1 MIMGNK
7 IVKIEDSFVSMG
19 GYILSI
25 LQNGT
30 VSIDDLYIE
39 FNKSY
44 PKKEISFD
52 SFLYAVDFL
61 FMINKIKIKKDDI
74 LEVRIWNFYN

>member
-7 IVKIEDSFVSMG
+7 IVKIEDSFVVMG

-25 LQNGT
+25 LQDESI
-30 VSIDDLYIE
+30 SIDSLYIE

-44 PKKEISFD
+44 PKKETSFD
-52 SFLYAVDFL
+52 SFLYAIDFL

-74 LEVRIWNFYN
+74 LEVKR

>member
-25 LQNGT
+25 LQEESI
-30 VSIDDLYIE
+30 SIDDLFLKFNE
-39 FNKSY
+39 FY

-52 SFLYAVDFL
+52 AFLYAVDFL
-61 FMINKIKIKKDDI
+61 FMIKKIKIKENDI
-74 LEVRIWNFYN
+74 LEVKR

>member
-25 LQNGT
+25 LQNKS

-39 FNKSY
+39 FNKNY
-44 PKKEISFD
+44 PKKKISFD
-52 SFLYAVDFL
+52 SFLYAIDFL

-74 LEVRIWNFYN
+74 LEVNI

>member
-1 MIMGNK
+1 MGNK
-7 IVKIEDSFVSMG
+7 IVKIEDSFISMG

-25 LQNGT
+25 LQGKSI
-30 VSIDDLYIE
+30 SIDNLYMK
-39 FNKSY
+39 FNESY

-52 SFLYAVDFL
+52 SFLYAIDFL

-74 LEVRIWNFYN
+74 LEVKR

>member
-25 LQNGT
+25 LQKESI
-30 VSIDDLYIE
+30 SIDDLFFK
-39 FNKSY
+39 FNELY

-61 FMINKIKIKKDDI
+61 FMVNKIQIKENDV
-74 LEVRIWNFYN
+74 LEVKR

>member
-7 IVKIEDSFVSMG
+7 IVKIEDSFVAMG

-25 LQNGT
+25 LQKESI
-30 VSIDDLYIE
+30 SIDDLFFK
-39 FNKSY
+39 FNELY

-52 SFLYAVDFL
+52 SFYML
-61 FMINKIKIKKDDI
+61 
-74 LEVRIWNFYN
+74 

>member
-25 LQNGT
+25 LQKEAT
-30 VSIDDLYIE
+30 SIDDLYIK
-39 FNKSY
+39 FNKNY
-44 PKKEISFD
+44 PKKEDISFD

-61 FMINKIKIKKDDI
+61 FMINKLKIKKDDI
-74 LEVRIWNFYN
+74 LEVKI

>member
-1 MIMGNK
+1 MGNK
-7 IVKIEDSFVSMG
+7 IVKIEDSFVVMG

-25 LQNGT
+25 VQKE
-30 VSIDDLYIE
+30 SISVDNLFLK
-39 FNKSY
+39 FNKLY

-52 SFLYAVDFL
+52 SFLYAIDFL

-74 LEVRIWNFYN
+74 LEVRI

>member
-1 MIMGNK
+1 MGNK

-25 LQNGT
+25 LQKESI
-30 VSIDDLYIE
+30 SIDDLYIE
-39 FNKSY
+39 FSEKY
-44 PKKEISFD
+44 PKKEIPFD
-52 SFLYAVDFL
+52 SFLYAIDFL

-74 LEVRIWNFYN
+74 LEVRI

>member
-25 LQNGT
+25 LQNKT
-30 VSIDDLYIE
+30 VSIDELYRE

-44 PKKEISFD
+44 PKEDISFD
-52 SFLYAVDFL
+52 SFLYAIDFL
-61 FMINKIKIKKDDI
+61 FMINKLKIKKDDI
-74 LEVRIWNFYN
+74 LEVKK